1 MSLIVRPGIMDI
13 SPYVAGEA
21 GLPGSGPIY
30 KMSSNESALGPS
42 PTAVEAYRGL
52 AGELHR
58 YPDAGAD
65 KLRQAIAASIDVDPD
80 QIICGAG
87 SDDVLVMLMR
97 AYVGVGDEVLYSQ
110 HGFLVYALAALS
122 VGAQPVAAPET
133 RLRTDVDALLAAV
146 TPKTR
151 ICFVAEPNNPTG
163 SYIGKAEIERLHR
176 GLPENVLLVLD
187 AAYAEYVGKPDYDS
201 GIDLVRRH
209 DNVVTTRTFSKIY
222 GLAGLRLGW
231 GYCPRPVIDVLNRIR
246 GPFNTPAPSQAA
258 GVAALAD
265 RDHIAKSKSY
275 NDHWLPWFANRVTEI
290 GLKAHPSV
298 GNFLLVQFPKEPKLS
313 ADAADLFLKSRR
325 ILPRK
330 MGAYGLGD
338 CLRFTIAEEPALRAC
353 ADALGDFVQKAAT
366 Q

>member
-1 MSLIVRPGIMDI
+1 MSLIVRPGIMEI
-13 SPYVAGEA
+13 APYVPGEA
-21 GLPGSGPIY
+21 ELPGSGPIH

-42 PTAVEAYRGL
+42 PAAVAAYRDL

-58 YPDAGAD
+58 YPDGGAG
-65 KLRQAIAASIDVDPD
+65 KLRRAIAASIDADPD

-97 AYVGVGDEVLYSQ
+97 AYAGVGDEVLYSR
-110 HGFLVYALAALS
+110 HGFLVYALAAQS
-122 VGAQPVAAPET
+122 VGATPVAAPET
-133 RLRTDVDALLAAV
+133 GLRTDVDALLAAV
-146 TPKTR
+146 TPRTR

-163 SYIGKAEIERLHR
+163 SYVGRAEIARLHR

-187 AAYAEYVGKPDYDS
+187 AAYAEYVDRPDYES
-201 GIDLVRRH
+201 GIELVKRH

-246 GPFNTPAPSQAA
+246 GPFNTPAPAQAA

-265 RDHIAKSKSY
+265 HDHVARSRRY
-275 NDHWLPWFANRVTEI
+275 NDHWLPWFSSRVTEI

-298 GNFLLVQFPKEPKLS
+298 GNFLLVQFPREPKLS
-313 ADAADLFLKSRR
+313 ADAADGFLKSRR
-325 ILPRK
+325 ILARK
-330 MGAYGLGD
+330 MGAYGLPD
-338 CLRFTIAEEPALRAC
+338 CLRITIAEEPALRAC